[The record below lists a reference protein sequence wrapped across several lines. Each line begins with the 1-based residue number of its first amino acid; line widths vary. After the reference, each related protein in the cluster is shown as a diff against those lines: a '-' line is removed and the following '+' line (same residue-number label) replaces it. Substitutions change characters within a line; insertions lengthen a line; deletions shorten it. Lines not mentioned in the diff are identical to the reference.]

1 MAMSNATSKNTCDI
15 CAGLRDRSLHLHELA
30 AFCDYLDNRRVTY
43 VRKKGDL
50 IPDQEARTAVIA
62 GWLRLAS
69 QIERVDL
76 DTYQFQEAHIYCEPV
91 DEQLR
96 SDAEHHSLIATPL
109 TRFIFLCN
117 ALEETYR
124 FVSPTYEKRFDSR
137 VAEGV
142 KEEYHRSRSMQA
154 TLILDEG
161 QHLSVPY
168 GYQHLTENL
177 LKVSQIYLG
186 QFGGTFDVGGR
197 VIGDQSYG
205 LQLVR
210 NVRNHVA
217 HGVFPLLENP
227 EYSMNDDHLARR
239 NTINL
244 LNQCTRIG
252 AIGIQLMLAIDND
265 GFHSI
270 LYGEHC
276 DDFDYGTYF
285 SENMNR
291 EYLVN
296 LHRSQDFGLNE
307 SAYFR
312 WSELAGS

>member
-1 MAMSNATSKNTCDI
+1 M
-15 CAGLRDRSLHLHELA
+15 
-30 AFCDYLDNRRVTY
+30 
-43 VRKKGDL
+43 
-50 IPDQEARTAVIA
+50 
-62 GWLRLAS
+62 
-69 QIERVDL
+69 
-76 DTYQFQEAHIYCEPV
+76 
-91 DEQLR
+91 
-96 SDAEHHSLIATPL
+96 
-109 TRFIFLCN
+109 
-117 ALEETYR
+117 
-124 FVSPTYEKRFDSR
+124 
-137 VAEGV
+137 
-142 KEEYHRSRSMQA
+142 
-154 TLILDEG
+154 
-161 QHLSVPY
+161 
-168 GYQHLTENL
+168 
-177 LKVSQIYLG
+177 
-186 QFGGTFDVGGR
+186 
-197 VIGDQSYG
+197 IGDQSYG

>member
-1 MAMSNATSKNTCDI
+1 MSSVPTNNTCDI
-15 CAGLRDRSLHLHELA
+15 CAGLRGLSLHLHELA
-30 AFCDYLDNRRVTY
+30 SFCDYLDNRRITY
-43 VRKKGDL
+43 VRKKGAL
-50 IPDQEARTAVIA
+50 IPDQEASTAVIA

-91 DEQLR
+91 NEQLR

-109 TRFIFLCN
+109 TRFVFFCN

-124 FVSPTYEKRFDSR
+124 FISPAYEKRFDR
-137 VAEGV
+137 RAAGGM
-142 KEEYHRSRSMQA
+142 KEEYLRSHSMQA
-154 TLILDEG
+154 TLILDERK
-161 QHLSVPY
+161 QLSVPY

-177 LKVSQIYLG
+177 LKISQIYFR
-186 QFGGTFDVGGR
+186 QFGGTLDVGGR
-197 VIGDQSYG
+197 LMGDQSYG

-227 EYSMNDDHLARR
+227 EYSMNADRLTRR

-252 AIGIQLMLAIDND
+252 AISIQLLLAADND
-265 GFHSI
+265 GFQSI
-270 LYGEHC
+270 LYGETC
-276 DDFDYGTYF
+276 DDFDYGNYF

-291 EYLVN
+291 EYLIN
-296 LHRSQDFGLNE
+296 LHLSQDFGLNE
-307 SAYFR
+307 SAYFQ
-312 WSELAGS
+312 WSELAGT

>member
-1 MAMSNATSKNTCDI
+1 MSSLIPKDTCDI
-15 CAGLRDRSLHLHELA
+15 CAELRKLSLHLHELA
-30 AFCDYLDNRRVTY
+30 AFCDYLDNRRKTY
-43 VRKKGDL
+43 VRRKGTL
-50 IPDQEARTAVIA
+50 IPCHEASTAVIA

-109 TRFIFLCN
+109 TRFIFFSN

-124 FVSPTYEKRFDSR
+124 FVSPTYEWRFDR
-137 VAEGV
+137 RAAEGMN
-142 KEEYHRSRSMQA
+142 EEYLRSRSMQA
-154 TLILDEG
+154 TLILDECKHLSIPYG
-161 QHLSVPY
+161 HQHLK
-168 GYQHLTENL
+168 ENL
-177 LKVSQIYLG
+177 LKFSQIYFG
-186 QFGGTFDVGGR
+186 KFGGTLDAGDR
-197 VIGDQSYG
+197 AISDQSYG

-227 EYSMNDDHLARR
+227 EYSINSDHPTRR

-252 AIGIQLMLAIDND
+252 AIGIQLMLAADND
-265 GFHSI
+265 GFQSI
-270 LYGEHC
+270 LYGQNC
-276 DDFDYGTYF
+276 DDFDYGNYF

-291 EYLVN
+291 EYLLN

-307 SAYFR
+307 SAYYR
-312 WSELAGS
+312 WSELAES

>member
-1 MAMSNATSKNTCDI
+1 MSNLPPKNTCSI
-15 CAGLRDRSLHLHELA
+15 CAELRDLSLHLHELA
-30 AFCDYLDNRRVTY
+30 AFCDYFENRRVTY
-43 VRKKGDL
+43 VRKKGAL
-50 IPDQEARTAVIA
+50 IPDQEARTSVIA
-62 GWLRLAS
+62 GWLRLAG

-96 SDAEHHSLIATPL
+96 SDAEHHSMIATPL
-109 TRFIFLCN
+109 TRFVFFCN

-124 FVSPTYEKRFDSR
+124 FVSPTYEKRFDR
-137 VAEGV
+137 RAAGGV
-142 KEEYHRSRSMQA
+142 KEEYLRSHSMQA
-154 TLILDEG
+154 MLILDERR
-161 QHLSVPY
+161 HLSAPY
-168 GYQHLTENL
+168 GCPHLTENL
-177 LKVSQIYLG
+177 LKISQIYFG
-186 QFGGTFDVGGR
+186 QFGGTLDLGGR

-227 EYSMNDDHLARR
+227 EYSMNADHLTRR

-252 AIGIQLMLAIDND
+252 AIGIQLLLAADND
-265 GFHSI
+265 GFQSI
-270 LYGEHC
+270 MYGENC
-276 DDFDYGTYF
+276 DDYDYGNYF
-285 SENMNR
+285 SENMSR
-291 EYLVN
+291 EYLIN

-312 WSELAGS
+312 WSELAGA

>member
-1 MAMSNATSKNTCDI
+1 M
-15 CAGLRDRSLHLHELA
+15 
-30 AFCDYLDNRRVTY
+30 
-43 VRKKGDL
+43 
-50 IPDQEARTAVIA
+50 
-62 GWLRLAS
+62 
-69 QIERVDL
+69 
-76 DTYQFQEAHIYCEPV
+76 
-91 DEQLR
+91 
-96 SDAEHHSLIATPL
+96 
-109 TRFIFLCN
+109 
-117 ALEETYR
+117 
-124 FVSPTYEKRFDSR
+124 
-137 VAEGV
+137 
-142 KEEYHRSRSMQA
+142 
-154 TLILDEG
+154 
-161 QHLSVPY
+161 
-168 GYQHLTENL
+168 
-177 LKVSQIYLG
+177 
-186 QFGGTFDVGGR
+186 
-197 VIGDQSYG
+197 
-205 LQLVR
+205 
-210 NVRNHVA
+210 A